1 MPIKTFRI
9 TNAGPFDDITFEFDE
24 HVNVFVGP
32 NNSGKSTALLA
43 LADVLVY
50 PFHLPLKLLKGSISE
65 WEVTF
70 WDQGC
75 ERSFVGVLPSDVSDE
90 KLQKQIVEIY
100 GAVGYT
106 GFIPSLRR
114 STEFRSQGPDIRSEE
129 RLQDAGVDPI
139 TQAMVIERLTQA
151 RQSGRL
157 DSPIPVDREAPEL
170 VKRRELIPTD
180 AAMVSDDSVV
190 RKMVDLDYAAYRRN
204 QPQIRSLIEKVASLV
219 SEITD
224 GFPIEFLGIGEDRR
238 GLFPQF
244 RTPDGNMPL
253 DVLSQGTQSIIQWVA
268 HLLFGC
274 AQYYD
279 YPENLEEKPAIL
291 IVDEIDAHLHPSWQ
305 RRIIHALTS
314 NFPNLQIFCST
325 HSPLMLAG
333 LGEGQ
338 VQLLNR
344 DVDGKVTASR
354 NRWDMA
360 GWSSEEILRSVLG
373 VRDTMD
379 LTTASEIDRMG
390 ELSLKEEPTEE
401 EQAELEGIRS
411 RVEQGL
417 LDGPPSS
424 QVESFRQFVKQ
435 VYSRQASGSA
445 SSGRT
450 RPRVRRKENGSS

>member
-43 LADVLVY
+43 LASATVFSFAF
-50 PFHLPLKLLKGSISE
+50 PTKLLHGPGRESKWEITLFEGQSAELVKGHLLIPLSPPPYY
-65 WEVTF
+65 
-70 WDQGC
+70 QGTLDHLN
-75 ERSFVGVLPSDVSDE
+75 ELGFS
-90 KLQKQIVEIY
+90 
-100 GAVGYT
+100 T
-106 GFIPSLRR
+106 FIPAIRK
-114 STEFRSQGPDIRSEE
+114 STEFRPKGPEIHSSEALAGQPSGGTEFSSLAEWERRSELTKTE
-129 RLQDAGVDPI
+129 ASLIDDES
-139 TQAMVIERLTQA
+139 VI
-151 RQSGRL
+151 
-157 DSPIPVDREAPEL
+157 
-170 VKRRELIPTD
+170 
-180 AAMVSDDSVV
+180 
-190 RKMVDLDYAAYRRN
+190 RKMIELDYAAYRRRK
-204 QPQIRSLIEKVASLV
+204 PEIRGLIDKVAKIA
-219 SEITD
+219 SEIAEGYSID
-224 GFPIEFLGIGEDRR
+224 FLGVGEDRR
-238 GLFPQF
+238 GLFPEFQ
-244 RTPDGNMPL
+244 TPDGNLPL
-253 DVLSQGTQSIIQWVA
+253 NVLSQGTQSTIQWLA
-268 HLLFGC
+268 HLVFGY

-279 YPENLEEKPAIL
+279 YPESIEEKPAVL
-291 IVDEIDAHLHPSWQ
+291 IVDEIDVHLHPSWQ
-305 RRIIHALTS
+305 RRIIPALTK

-344 DVDGKVTASR
+344 DADGRVTVSR

-360 GWSSEEILRSVLG
+360 GWSAEEILRSVLG

-390 ELSLKEEPTEE
+390 ELSIKEALTDDEAT
-401 EQAELEGIRS
+401 ELEGIRS

-424 QVESFRQFVKQ
+424 QVESFRRFVKE
-435 VYSRQASGSA
+435 VYSRQASGSEA
-445 SSGRT
+445 SGRT